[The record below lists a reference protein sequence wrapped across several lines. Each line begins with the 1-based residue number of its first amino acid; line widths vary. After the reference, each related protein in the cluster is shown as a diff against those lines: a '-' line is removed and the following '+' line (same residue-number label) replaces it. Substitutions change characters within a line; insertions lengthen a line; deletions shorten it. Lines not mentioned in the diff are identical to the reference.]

1 LEAFLFLVNVGVVES
16 RAEDLQWRWRPAGG
30 GGEPCGGPAL
40 GARRR
45 MGTKDEAAGAVL
57 GSRCMN
63 QGRRRLCVWTGVSGV
78 NQGRG
83 IGG

>member
-1 LEAFLFLVNVGVVES
+1 VEVASS
-16 RAEDLQWRWRPAGG
+16 RGWWGAVWRASV
-30 GGEPCGGPAL
+30 

-57 GSRCMN
+57 GSRCTN